1 MGSDNLAILL
11 LNMGGP
17 DSLEAV
23 RPFLKNLFSDPA
35 IIGLPG
41 FLRIPL
47 ASFLSARRARKVIPR
62 YRVIGG
68 RSPIAQITLDQ
79 ARALEHSLTEA
90 GQSISSV
97 LPAFSYWHPFISESV
112 LRSAQDGAQNLIVL
126 SLYPQYCRAT
136 TGTCLTD
143 LSRSLASSPFASST
157 TIIDRWPDHPG
168 YLDSL
173 AGTVTEALEHIPSDE
188 RDDAVILFS
197 AHGVPESLVKSGD
210 PYYDETLITVNGV
223 MERLGPRRHQ
233 LAFQSRLGPV
243 KWLEPSLPESLRE
256 LAGKGAPPVV
266 IVPVSFVSDHI
277 ETLYELDIQ
286 HREIARDLGFR
297 TFVRAPALN
306 TRPDF
311 IQALADLVLSAISDD
326 QVSEAC
332 LPPEALA
339 KGGGRGLQK
348 E

>member
-1 MGSDNLAILL
+1 MGSDKLAILL

-17 DSLEAV
+17 DSLDAV

-47 ASFLSARRARKVIPR
+47 ASILSTRRARKVTPR
-62 YRVIGG
+62 YRLIGG
-68 RSPIAQITLDQ
+68 KSPLAQITWNQ
-79 ARALEHSLTEA
+79 AEALGEA
-90 GQSISSV
+90 LIEGGQQVSSI

-112 LRSAQDGAQNLIVL
+112 LRSEEEGSRNLVVL

-136 TGTCLTD
+136 TGACLTE
-143 LSRSLASSPFASST
+143 LSRALTTTSFETGA
-157 TIIDRWPDHPG
+157 TIIDRWPVHPG

-173 AGTVTEALEHIPSDE
+173 AGTVVEALEKVPSVE

-197 AHGVPESLVKSGD
+197 AHGVPKALIESGD
-210 PYYDETLITVNGV
+210 PYYEQTLLTVNGV
-223 MERLGPRRHQ
+223 IERLGQRQHQ

-243 KWLEPSLPESLRE
+243 KWLTPSLPDALRE
-256 LAGKGAPPVV
+256 LADRGAPPVV
-266 IVPVSFVSDHI
+266 VVPVSFVSDHI

-286 HREIARDLGFR
+286 HMEMAQSLGFR
-297 TFVRAPALN
+297 TYVRAPALN

-311 IQALADLVLSAISDD
+311 IQALADLVI
-326 QVSEAC
+326 EAVRDNQ
-332 LPPEALA
+332 
-339 KGGGRGLQK
+339 GG
-348 E
+348 